1 MTYDLY
7 FHLEQKQ
14 MNDDNTNKY
23 NNNIVQYLSIYIN
36 INIYIHISLD
46 KR

>member
-23 NNNIVQYLSIYIN
+23 NNIVQYLSIYIN
-36 INIYIHISLD
+36 IYIYIHISLD